1 MKRLYTILSLLFAFS
16 ILNAQETYRFRTD
29 APQGLN
35 IESSTT
41 TGLSIHYVLNEITV
55 ANVAN
60 GEEQG
65 QEIVMKGSFG
75 SFAEGLPNLPSENRY
90 IAVPRDAKVSI
101 EVKEKSS
108 QTLQGID
115 LLPAAPLQMNGE
127 DKRPKLRWNMD
138 VFGKDANFPNENVSI
153 AQTTQIRGLDVVM
166 LSVTPFRY
174 NPVRKTLDI
183 IYDMDIE
190 VRFEGGN
197 GQFGDPRYR
206 NPAWDGI
213 LHDLVVNSNMLPE
226 AHYYEHLSKAIR
238 DGEEGC
244 EYLIITVDDP
254 NFLAWAD
261 TLKQFRTKQGI
272 LTKVVTTTDCGG
284 NEAEDIRNYILNA
297 YNNWAIPPAAV
308 LLFAENH
315 QGAPEFGLKPYLF
328 TSPPSWGQV
337 YTYGSD
343 NPFADMNG
351 DSIPDLAIS
360 RIITKYSNETRQQ
373 VEKLINYE
381 LNPPIDPHYY
391 DHPVITSGYEEDK
404 WFTITSQSV
413 NSFFSNKLEKHPTNL
428 YMKYY
433 LADHDPTP
441 PDSIWST
448 AYNTH
453 AVLDYFGPN
462 GADYIPLTIAGLNN
476 WIDLDADRHLLVDA
490 INEECSF
497 VFYRD
502 HSAQYCWC
510 CPYLYD
516 SDMPL
521 LTNKNP
527 FFVFSIGC
535 STNNFWSNW
544 TTCLSESFLKTD
556 VGAIGTIGANSVTYS
571 HCNDLITW
579 GILDYLWP
587 DFMPTLGSETEPD
600 FAYPS
605 YSLVAG
611 KLFLRQQA
619 FLPYDSADTTMM
631 KIEKTLNLFSFLGE
645 TYLQLNTEVPQP
657 LSIDAPLYYAN
668 EQRQYT
674 FRAEAGTT
682 LCLSN
687 ENGIVAVARATG
699 ELQSIAMPPCVIGE
713 RLTLTATHQNRF
725 RYTQSVTVISAT
737 YPFVYVKTAILNDQD
752 DNGQLDSG
760 EYADIDIKLQNI
772 GQPALEAGEITLFS
786 ESPYVEILKN
796 STLYPLL
803 GTDSTCTINNAF
815 RIRLT
820 NDVPD
825 QKSITLYVHVVESG
839 NAHDDPIHVIANAPL
854 VKIDPDFHPLT
865 ADGEPSTHISTEG
878 KSFVA
883 FNIKNIGHAPVD
895 ILNSTLDIK
904 APFVE
909 TKTSLQDGLNPNEET
924 LVTLELNTTPN
935 DITGAW
941 LQSRLDV
948 QYGEYHAYLDTI
960 IQYGGIMETFETDTL
975 NRFFNWSNPGTNKW
989 EYCTEDAYEG
999 QRCFIST
1006 SDTVTYSSL
1015 KARLRKPYVGH
1026 NCKLSFRYKTSA
1038 SDSLQFFTTNQ
1049 SKSVYFAD
1057 SDWQYAEL
1065 LYNGSDNQFN
1075 WRYILPSNDSPQAKL
1090 DDICFP
1096 PMHTTIAHAGDDL
1109 IVCEENPIE
1118 LVEAYA
1124 YDCNSIL
1131 WTTDGDG
1138 HFDCDTIA
1146 NPIYFLGSQDLANGN
1161 ATLTLTAFG
1170 DDTIV
1175 SSIQIQFMDE
1185 ISLDS
1190 ISGDNIVNKYQ
1201 NQVSHYSIEN
1211 QNGIRYL
1218 WQLEPAN
1225 AGSIYNHGNE
1235 IDILWNLN
1243 EGDAEVTLSVMA
1255 ENSCSSEPV
1264 TKTISLIGYSTAEWS
1279 SVNFDLYPN
1288 PTNGK
1293 VNLVIG
1299 KTLQD
1304 KAVIEVYNLLGE
1316 RMLVQK
1322 ASQLRQG
1329 ETISLDLSRMVSG
1342 LYIVKLS
1349 TENGCCSKKVSV
1361 W

>member
-213 LHDLVVNSNMLPE
+213 LHDLVINSNMLPE

-297 YNNWAIPPAAV
+297 YNSWAIPPAAV

-315 QGAPEFGLKPYLF
+315 QGAPEFGLKPFLF

-360 RIITKYSNETRQQ
+360 RIVTKYSDETRQQ

-381 LNPPIDPHYY
+381 LNPPTDPHYY
-391 DHPVITSGYEEDK
+391 DHPVITSGYEADK

-413 NSFFSNKLEKHPTNL
+413 NSFFSNKLGRHPTNL

-433 LADHDPTP
+433 LADNDPTP

-657 LSIDAPLYYAN
+657 LSIDAPLYYDN

-687 ENGIVAVARATG
+687 ENGIIAVAQATG
-699 ELQSIAMPPCVIGE
+699 EPQSIDIPQFAVGDQF
-713 RLTLTATHQNRF
+713 TFTATKQNRF
-725 RYTQSVTVISAT
+725 RHEQNVTIVSAD
-737 YPFVYVKTAILNDQD
+737 YPFVYMKSHTLNDQD
-752 DNGQLDSG
+752 GNGQVDFG
-760 EYADIDIKLQNI
+760 EYVDIDLDLANI
-772 GQPALEAGEITLFS
+772 GQPALEAGEITLHCD
-786 ESPYVEILKN
+786 SPYIEILQG
-796 STLYPLL
+796 TALYPAMEN
-803 GTDSTCTINNAF
+803 GDTCTLRKAF
-815 RIRLT
+815 RIRLAT
-820 NDVPD
+820 DVPD
-825 QKSITLYVHVVESG
+825 QEDIVLSVHIIEG
-839 NAHDDPIHVIANAPL
+839 ENTHDDLIHVIANAPL
-854 VKIDPDFHPLT
+854 IEIGPEFHPMT
-865 ADGEPSTHISTEG
+865 AEGGPSTHISTEG
-878 KSFVA
+878 TSFIAFPVHNVGHSASEYLSAELTVKS
-883 FNIKNIGHAPVD
+883 
-895 ILNSTLDIK
+895 
-904 APFVE
+904 PFVNVE
-909 TKTSLQDGLNPNEET
+909 TASQQCRLEPNERRDLIFELTTNPNT
-924 LVTLELNTTPN
+924 LR
-935 DITGAW
+935 GAW

-948 QYGEYHAYLDTI
+948 QYGEYHTCLDTL
-960 IQYGGIMETFETDTL
+960 IQYGGIFENFETDTL
-975 NRFFNWSNPGTNKW
+975 NRFFIWTNNGPHSW
-989 EYCTEDAYEG
+989 VHCEDDAYEG
-999 QRCFIST
+999 NRCMLSRADSIST
-1006 SDTVTYSSL
+1006 STL
-1015 KARLRKPYVGH
+1015 KARLRAPHCGH
-1026 NCKLSFRYKTSA
+1026 NCLVSFWYKTTGDEPLYYHNTNNQTQLS
-1038 SDSLQFFTTNQ
+1038 SLN
-1049 SKSVYFAD
+1049 
-1057 SDWQYAEL
+1057 WQYAEIP
-1065 LYNGSDNQFN
+1065 YNGTDVFFYWRMMFN
-1075 WRYILPSNDSPQAKL
+1075 ENDDQAKV

-1096 PMHTTIAHAGDDL
+1096 PLHTAIAYAGDNMISCD
-1109 IVCEENPIE
+1109 EATIE
-1118 LVEAYA
+1118 LIRAYA
-1124 YDCNSIL
+1124 YDCDSIL

-1138 HFDCDTIA
+1138 YFDNDTIA
-1146 NPIYFLGSQDLANGN
+1146 NPIYHPGSQDLTNGSV
-1161 ATLTLTAFG
+1161 TLTLTAYG
-1170 DDTIV
+1170 NDTIV
-1175 SSIQIQFMDE
+1175 SSTVARFVNE
-1185 ISLDS
+1185 IHLGDILGDS
-1190 ISGDNIVNKYQ
+1190 IVNKYS

-1211 QNGIRYL
+1211 QEDIHYL
-1218 WQLEPAN
+1218 WQLDPAI
-1225 AGSIYNHGNE
+1225 AGSIYPHGNE
-1235 IDILWNLN
+1235 VDILWNLN
-1243 EGDAEVTLSVMA
+1243 EGDADVILSVMA
-1255 ENSCSSEPV
+1255 DNGCSVEPV
-1264 TKTISLIGYSTAEWS
+1264 TKTISLIGYSTTEWS

-1299 KTLQD
+1299 KTLQG
-1304 KAVIEVYNLLGE
+1304 KAVIEVYNLLGD
-1316 RMLVQK
+1316 RVLVQK
-1322 ASQLRQG
+1322 IHQMRQG

>member
-1 MKRLYTILSLLFAFS
+1 MKRLFTLFTFIMTIG
-16 ILNAQETYRFRTD
+16 ITNAQETYRFCAD
-29 APQGLN
+29 VPQGFN

-41 TGLSIHYVLNEITV
+41 EGLSMHYVLNEITI
-55 ANVAN
+55 ANVAY
-60 GEEQG
+60 EEAQG

-90 IAVPRDAKVSI
+90 IAVPRGAQISI
-101 EVKEKSS
+101 EVKEKAS
-108 QTLQGID
+108 QNLQGID
-115 LLPAAPLQMNGE
+115 LLPSAPLQMNGE

-138 VFGKDANFPNENVSI
+138 IFGKDANFPNENVSI

-190 VRFEGGN
+190 VRFEGGD

-213 LHDLVVNSNMLPE
+213 LHDLVINSNMLPE
-226 AHYYEHLSKAIR
+226 AHYYEYLSKAIR

-462 GADYIPLTIAGLNN
+462 GANYIPLTIGGLNN

-544 TTCLSESFLKTD
+544 TTCLSESFLKAN

-579 GILDYLWP
+579 GMFDYFWP

-611 KLFLRQQA
+611 KLFLHQQA
-619 FLPYDSADTTMM
+619 FLPYNSADTTMM
-631 KIEKTLNLFSFLGE
+631 KIEKTLNLFSYLGE

-657 LSIDAPLYYAN
+657 LSIDAPLYYAD

-674 FRAEAGTT
+674 FKAEAGTT

-699 ELQSIAMPPCVIGE
+699 ELQSIAMPPCAIGE

-725 RYTQSVTVISAT
+725 RYTQPVTVISAAH
-737 YPFVYVKTAILNDQD
+737 PFIYVKTAILNDQD
-752 DNGQLDSG
+752 GNGQLDNG

-772 GQPALEAGEITLFS
+772 GLPALEEGEITLFS
-786 ESPYVEILKN
+786 ESPYVEILKG
-796 STLYPLL
+796 STQYPLL
-803 GTDSTCTINNAF
+803 DTDSTCTTNNAF

-825 QKSITLYVHVVESG
+825 QKSITLHVHVVESE
-839 NAHDDPIHVIANAPL
+839 NFHDDPIHVIANAPL
-854 VKIDPDFHPLT
+854 VKINPDFHPLT
-865 ADGEPSTHISTEG
+865 ANGEPSTHISTEG
-878 KSFVA
+878 TSFVA
-883 FNIKNIGHAPVD
+883 FNVKNIGHAPVD
-895 ILNSTLDIK
+895 ILNSTLDVK
-904 APFVE
+904 APFIE
-909 TKTSLQDGLNPNEET
+909 TKLSLQEGLNPNEEA
-924 LVTLELNTTPN
+924 LVTLELSATPN

-960 IQYGGIMETFETDTL
+960 IQYGGIIENFETDTL
-975 NRFFNWSNPGTNKW
+975 NPLLQWSNSGTNRW
-989 EYCTEDAYEG
+989 VYSDDDAYEG
-999 QRCFIST
+999 DRCFVAQA
-1006 SDTVTYSSL
+1006 DTTYKSLLMCRLKDPSIEHKAKVSFHFKTDNEEQLRFKHFNQETPFSS
-1015 KARLRKPYVGH
+1015 KE
-1026 NCKLSFRYKTSA
+1026 
-1038 SDSLQFFTTNQ
+1038 
-1049 SKSVYFAD
+1049 
-1057 SDWQYAEL
+1057 WQYAEL
-1065 LYNGSDNQFN
+1065 TLYTVEGIFNFIYLKNHDSSAQARLDN
-1075 WRYILPSNDSPQAKL
+1075 
-1090 DDICFP
+1090 ICFP
-1096 PMHTTIAHAGDDL
+1096 PSHTTIAYAGDDIATCNQDP
-1109 IVCEENPIE
+1109 IV
-1118 LVEAYA
+1118 LSDAYA
-1124 YDCNSIL
+1124 YDCDAIQ

-1138 HFDCDTIA
+1138 HFDCDTVA
-1146 NPIYFLGSQDLANGN
+1146 NPNYFPGSQDLANGN

-1170 DDTIV
+1170 NDTIV
-1175 SSIQIQFMDE
+1175 SSTQIHFVDD
-1185 ISLDS
+1185 ISMGS
-1190 ISGDNIVNKYQ
+1190 IVGDNVVNKYQ
-1201 NQVSHYSIEN
+1201 NQISHYSIEN
-1211 QNGIRYL
+1211 QNGIRHI
-1218 WQLEPAN
+1218 WQLEPAT

-1235 IDILWNLN
+1235 IDIVWNLN

-1255 ENSCSSEPV
+1255 ENGCSPEPV
-1264 TKTISLIGYSTAEWS
+1264 TKTINLIGYSTAEWHAVS
-1279 SVNFDLYPN
+1279 FDLYPN

-1299 KTLQD
+1299 ETLQG
-1304 KAVIEVYNLLGE
+1304 KAVVEVYNLLGE
-1316 RMLVQK
+1316 RMMTKNIDRL
-1322 ASQLRQG
+1322 LQG
-1329 ETISLDLSRMVSG
+1329 ATVSMDLSHLVPG

-1349 TENGCCSKKVSV
+1349 TENGSCSKKVSV
-1361 W
+1361 R